1 MESVQIQKV
10 QQGYLKRLKGVGV
23 QATAA
28 HPWKERQVVEL
39 LQFFNAEMARVEGAE
54 QVVVIRD
61 AFLVTSMWETQ
72 CRGVNA
78 GSWRL
83 ENLRVPGGTQLSA
96 EHYAPRLLS

>member
-1 MESVQIQKV
+1 
-10 QQGYLKRLKGVGV
+10 
-23 QATAA
+23 
-28 HPWKERQVVEL
+28 VVEL
-39 LQFFNAEMARVEGAE
+39 LQFLNAEKARVEGAE
-54 QVVVIRD
+54 LVVVIRD

-72 CRGVNA
+72 CRGA